1 MINFLSNWIEQITLS
16 VIIVS
21 IFELILP
28 KGNLKKYIKVVLGV
42 YIIYCFISPFVNNNS
57 LYNIGD
63 INLDDY
69 VQIKETNNL
78 QSVDARI
85 ENLYI
90 DELKK
95 SISKKVQEKGYK
107 VSKCDID
114 AKLTENSEN
123 SGINNISLILKNN
136 NIEKIE
142 IGAKNENNQTA
153 EEIKEELAKDYEIDK
168 NLINIKIK

>member
-69 VQIKETNNL
+69 VQIKETNNT

-123 SGINNISLILKNN
+123 AGINNISLILKNN

-142 IGAKNENNQTA
+142 IGAKDENNQTA
-153 EEIKEELAKDYEIDK
+153 EEIREELAKDYEIDK
-168 NLINIKIK
+168 SLINIKIK

>member
-114 AKLTENSEN
+114 AELTENSDN

-142 IGAKNENNQTA
+142 IGVKDENNQTA